1 MEYDDKARWLLLPRD
16 DITRPRNSKPVILTL
31 NQAEEWVRK
40 KRPVP
45 WIGSIFSVPTPSNF
59 PSGIAISRLLFDL
72 LYPAVSETEAERD
85 EIFWSKF
92 LPAWPLERLFDLCVI
107 LDIPAKQQLLQWFAD
122 QEGAREPN
130 ALHYAVVDYCRKNN
144 VRECVTTNWDFLLER
159 AYHKRGLATS
169 SSGVDQGLQP
179 PEPFIA
185 DVHIYHPHGS
195 FSQKDIVCSLFTESR
210 GVPIAPSLTPRAFL
224 FLGYSGY
231 EPSMYPHLEAI
242 GAVDALWCVRS
253 EEDFR
258 HPAKRRLLSLQ
269 NTVTYVGDLRE
280 LLKAL
285 GCLEESVDL
294 KSPQLTIDLSIHPN
308 QRAVAAD
315 YLRATLDACT
325 LEEAFNSVGKAR
337 NATEFFLRASLFSDH
352 IGALVRGRST
362 DPLLEQVI
370 YSVIQTTPDFLR
382 NTHIV
387 DQFWLWDIAHTFRQT
402 GTLSTEQVHH
412 LNRIALRSDLHEL
425 GARGLRLK
433 LQAKHYASFL
443 VPEFAD
449 MMRED
454 FYIFAGM
461 VGDIALQ
468 GECAEFLGWSVLR
481 KGDPKRALA
490 LFSAAATY
498 YYLMGLTTAGD
509 YLLEVCDSV
518 VKGGKPHPAA
528 LSLV

>member
-1 MEYDDKARWLLLPRD
+1 MEYDDKAKWLLIPRD
-16 DITRPRNSKPVILTL
+16 DITRPRNSEPVIRTL
-31 NQAEEWVRK
+31 KQAVDWVMK
-40 KRPVP
+40 KRPIP
-45 WIGSIFSVPTPSNF
+45 WIGSIFSVPAPSSF

-72 LYPAVSETEAERD
+72 LYPAISETEAERD
-85 EIFWSKF
+85 EIFWNKF

-107 LDIPAKQQLLQWFAD
+107 LDIPAKQQLLQWFND
-122 QEGAREPN
+122 QEGEREPN
-130 ALHYAVVDYCRKNN
+130 VLHYAVVDYCRKNN

-159 AYHKRGLATS
+159 AFHKRGLTAS
-169 SSGVDQGLQP
+169 SSGVDQGLEL

-231 EPSMYPHLEAI
+231 EPSIYPHLETI

-253 EEDFR
+253 EADLA
-258 HPAKRRLLSLQ
+258 HPTKRRLLSLQ
-269 NTVTYVGDLRE
+269 NTVTYVGDLGE
-280 LLKAL
+280 LLGAL
-285 GCLEESVDL
+285 SCLSESVDL

-315 YLRATLDACT
+315 FLRATLGTCNLD
-325 LEEAFNSVGKAR
+325 EAFNSVGKAR
-337 NATEFFLRASLFSDH
+337 NKTEFFFRASLFSEH

-382 NTHIV
+382 ETHIV
-387 DQFWLWDIAHTFRQT
+387 DQFWLWDIAHTLRQT
-402 GTLSTEQVHH
+402 GTLSTEQIHH

-425 GARGLRLK
+425 GASGLRLK

-443 VPEFAD
+443 VPKFTD
-449 MMRED
+449 PMRED
-454 FYIFAGM
+454 FYVFAGI
-461 VGDIALQ
+461 VGDTALK
-468 GECAEFLGWSVLR
+468 GECAEFLGWNVLR
-481 KGDPKRALA
+481 EAEHKRALA
-490 LFSAAATY
+490 LFSSAATY
-498 YYLMGLTTAGD
+498 YYLTGLTTAGD

-518 VKGGKPHPAA
+518 VKGAKPHPAA